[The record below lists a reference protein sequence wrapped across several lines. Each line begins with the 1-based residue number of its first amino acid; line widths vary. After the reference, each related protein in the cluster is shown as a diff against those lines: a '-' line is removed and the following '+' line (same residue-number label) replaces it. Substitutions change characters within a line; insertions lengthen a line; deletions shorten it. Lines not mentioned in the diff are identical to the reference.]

1 MIEYI
6 TLAFVLLNTVLFL
19 ILINNLGIIIQLPE
33 ISLKK
38 ASDDLDEIITDIKK
52 HEDAEQTEKK
62 N

>member
-19 ILINNLGIIIQLPE
+19 ILINNLGIIIQLLE